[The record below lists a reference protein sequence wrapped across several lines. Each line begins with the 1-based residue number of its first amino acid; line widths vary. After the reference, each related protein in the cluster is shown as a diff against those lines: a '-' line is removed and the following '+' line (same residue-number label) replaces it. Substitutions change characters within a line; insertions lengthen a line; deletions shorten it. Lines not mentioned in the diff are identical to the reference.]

1 MSPDTQAFYIQEGQK
16 LSHGSVETF
25 FSDHKML
32 IARIGDILNSW
43 HETEPEGPGWMEN
56 VEPLTVKILLQS
68 ESLHSLLE
76 EKTNLYHSSG
86 EVSKIHDISSIYTLG
101 RVQLEA
107 YLTFF
112 YLYVQPKT
120 PVEYELRYLL
130 FVIHSLTVRQQVD
143 VKDPPHEIQQQYEVE
158 RQQIA
163 DYQKLIRQN
172 TVFIG
177 YTLQNQNRLING
189 QTAKEMGW
197 EKIIKASTLNDSIK
211 KTYDMYANHAHS
223 EYMSLFQIK
232 TLLQQPANAEF
243 IFPVVIKNSLFVLS
257 VFLLELVTLS
267 GQQAAYDA
275 FPLDFRRRVE
285 LWKGIITNDGERQE
299 P

>member
-1 MSPDTQAFYIQEGQK
+1 MFPNTQAFYIQEGQK

-32 IARIGDILNSW
+32 IARISDILNSW
-43 HETEPEGPGWMEN
+43 HEAEPEGPLWMEN

-68 ESLHSLLE
+68 ASLQNLLE

-86 EVSKIHDISSIYTLG
+86 KASKIYDISSIYTLG
-101 RVQLEA
+101 RAQLEA

-120 PVEYELRYLL
+120 PVEHELRYLL
-130 FVIHSLTVRQQVD
+130 FVMHSLAVRQQVD
-143 VKDPPHEIQQQYEVE
+143 VEYLPYDIQQQYEVE
-158 RQQIA
+158 KQQITC
-163 DYQKLIRQN
+163 YQKLIRQN

-197 EKIIKASTLNDSIK
+197 EKIIKASTLNDSMK

-232 TLLQQPANAEF
+232 TLLQQLADAEF
-243 IFPVVIKNSLFVLS
+243 IFPMVIKKLAFCAKCVL
-257 VFLLELVTLS
+257 
-267 GQQAAYDA
+267 
-275 FPLDFRRRVE
+275 
-285 LWKGIITNDGERQE
+285 I
-299 P
+299 